1 MFDLETTKTLR
12 KTRKKNLGSFLAM
25 LFCTLV
31 ILSTMGNSFGIR
43 NSYAQQQLLL
53 QPQHPSILT
62 YHSPLSS
69 NLRNS
74 SAQQQQQ
81 QQQQQN
87 QQPSTVTYHSPL
99 SSNLRNSSAQQQQQN
114 QQPSTVAYHSP
125 WSNNLPISNSG
136 NMSNNMQAI
145 CGHGVCSGTVP
156 TANSGNRQNSDS
168 GNTRWHNN
176 NIVSSFLTNSFT
188 TGKDL
193 FLQQQFTSNKVVGPD
208 RFRFVTS
215 YWTTPDTSNGV
226 DVGTSANNTFLAA
239 NSLPPNPKLEVDTN
253 EGYSTLAVALQ
264 YQGVVQLA
272 GITAALKL
280 PIGFKAINPLT
291 SD

>member
-43 NSYAQQQLLL
+43 NSYAQQPQLL
-53 QPQHPSILT
+53 QQQTQQPSILT
-62 YHSPLSS
+62 YHPPLSN
-69 NLRNS
+69 NLSNS
-74 SAQQQQQ
+74 SAQHQQQQ
-81 QQQQQN
+81 Q
-87 QQPSTVTYHSPL
+87 T
-99 SSNLRNSSAQQQQQN
+99 

-176 NIVSSFLTNSFT
+176 NIVSSFLTSSFT